1 MNQDPKLGHA
11 VAAEDDIQIGEII
24 GERMEKLM
32 EHDRKEM
39 EKQNRLN
46 NADPIDQATQKEIEE
61 ILRLNLFGGNFEVPE
76 FFGSVTMLYIP
87 AKVNGYNIQAFVDS
101 GAQSTIISKRLAD

>member
-1 MNQDPKLGHA
+1 LGHA

-32 EHDRKEM
+32 VHDRKEM

-46 NADPIDQATQKEIEE
+46 NADPNE
-61 ILRLNLFGGNFEVPE
+61 
-76 FFGSVTMLYIP
+76 
-87 AKVNGYNIQAFVDS
+87 
-101 GAQSTIISKRLAD
+101 LAA